1 MVESQKNPRNGR
13 GDRHRARGRFVEPG
27 VNPPPQQAPQPSA
40 PRRRPY
46 GSVRLPAPLPVA
58 PPTPHSG
65 PPAVAR
71 RWYGPRVTLP
81 LLSIAALRRDA

>member
-1 MVESQKNPRNGR
+1 M
-13 GDRHRARGRFVEPG
+13 
-27 VNPPPQQAPQPSA
+27 NPPPQQAPQPSA

-65 PPAVAR
+65 PAAAAR